1 MRIANLSLIPL
12 ALLVGSPVLAQPAP
26 TIAVQMSNFKFAPD
40 TVVLDHG
47 RSYVLHLTNVSGG
60 GHDFTAPA
68 FFAAANVAPADRRY
82 IVDGLVEV
90 PSGKAID
97 IHLTAPAAGRYKLK
111 CTHSLHKMFGM
122 SGAIVVR

>member
-82 IVDGLVEV
+82 VVEGAVEV

-122 SGAIVVR
+122 SGSIVVR